1 MTNFFAEIEGDS
13 QYTGTQFDMSLKE
26 EWTKTIF
33 DCIEKLLL
41 NGYSRSC
48 IASALSNEKNFKM
61 NNARTL
67 VDKVNAKMYKKGAD
81 RKKMMMAK
89 NIIRLEHIYD
99 VSMQSGNIAN
109 ALKTID
115 LLNKLCNLYENQLE
129 IKQTSFTFQLGE
141 NNQQQELPEHIEI
154 TPIEIIE
161 ENENVDV
168 E

>member
-1 MTNFFAEIEGDS
+1 MFNLCKVISENLSD
-13 QYTGTQFDMSLKE
+13 
-26 EWTKTIF
+26 TIAIVTF
-33 DCIEKLLL
+33 
-41 NGYSRSC
+41 
-48 IASALSNEKNFKM
+48 
-61 NNARTL
+61 
-67 VDKVNAKMYKKGAD
+67 DKVNAKMYKKGAD

-115 LLNKLCNLYENQLE
+115 LLNRLCNLYENQLE
-129 IKQTSFTFQLGE
+129 IKQTSFTFQLGDK
-141 NNQQQELPEHIEI
+141 NQQQELPEHIEI